1 LPPDLRSRR
10 EDRLSLCLL
19 SLGVA
24 TCVRDRAADIGIVLA
39 LLYLFPI
46 FGPILGSDLGRH
58 AQQIGP

>member
-1 LPPDLRSRR
+1 
-10 EDRLSLCLL
+10 LL

-24 TCVRDRAADIGIVLA
+24 TCVRDSAADIGIVLA